1 MKFQATR
8 ALKIAPIELRNGGKF
23 VGFQDGGGGHCLAA
37 SLI

>member
-23 VGFQDGGGGHCLAA
+23 VGFQDGGGHCLAA